1 MLCLWMESA
10 CWCPG
15 LGADQPDLLGQGAG
29 LLLDTGEALAQLVA
43 VVGVAV
49 LQRGGGGGGEGRE
62 GGGGEAG
69 GLGAVAQVVPAQ
81 LLRQTRVRSCTRT
94 FINLLQV

>member
-1 MLCLWMESA
+1 M
-10 CWCPG
+10 
-15 LGADQPDLLGQGAG
+15 
-29 LLLDTGEALAQLVA
+29 A

-49 LQRGGGGGGEGRE
+49 LQRGGGGEGRE

-81 LLRQTRVRSCTRT
+81 LLRQTCVRP
-94 FINLLQV
+94 

>member
-1 MLCLWMESA
+1 M
-10 CWCPG
+10 
-15 LGADQPDLLGQGAG
+15 
-29 LLLDTGEALAQLVA
+29 A

-49 LQRGGGGGGEGRE
+49 LQRGGGGGGGGEGRE

-81 LLRQTRVRSCTRT
+81 LLRQTRVRP
-94 FINLLQV
+94 

>member
-1 MLCLWMESA
+1 M
-10 CWCPG
+10 
-15 LGADQPDLLGQGAG
+15 
-29 LLLDTGEALAQLVA
+29 A

-81 LLRQTRVRSCTRT
+81 LFRQTRVRP
-94 FINLLQV
+94 

>member
-1 MLCLWMESA
+1 M
-10 CWCPG
+10 
-15 LGADQPDLLGQGAG
+15 
-29 LLLDTGEALAQLVA
+29 A

-81 LLRQTRVRSCTRT
+81 LLRQTCVRS
-94 FINLLQV
+94 